1 MSDTVPTAVPYST
14 AELNA
19 NQLKLLAILAM
30 TFDHCMFLYPQ
41 WAANPAL
48 RIPGRLA
55 APIMCFFIAEGF
67 AHTSN
72 LRRYMGR
79 LFLFAL
85 LSHVPYCLY
94 FGYAPFQGAPYTS
107 VLWSLLLGLVALTAL
122 KQESWPIP
130 ARLISLPVFCLLAY
144 TADWN
149 YIAVLLVLVFGVFR
163 EDPVKRSI
171 AHGAVGVLYVLQAMA
186 YHLNP
191 LPRLGIFLSIPVL
204 LLYNGS
210 LGRKSK
216 ALQHAFYW
224 YYPVHLLL
232 LYLLH
237 QFL

>member
-1 MSDTVPTAVPYST
+1 MSDTVPTTVPYAT
-14 AELNA
+14 AEWNA

-30 TFDHCMFLYPQ
+30 TFDHFLFLNPQ
-41 WAANPAL
+41 WAANSVL
-48 RIPGRLA
+48 RMPGRLA

-67 AHTSN
+67 LHTSN
-72 LRRYMGR
+72 LHRYMGR

-85 LSHVPYCLY
+85 IAHVPYCLY
-94 FGYAPFQGAPYTS
+94 FGYTPFQGTPYTS
-107 VLWSLLLGLVALTAL
+107 VLWSLLLGLVALAAL
-122 KQESWPIP
+122 KRESWPVS
-130 ARLISLPVFCLLAY
+130 ARLLPLPICCLLAY

-163 EDPVKRSI
+163 EDPMKRSL

-204 LLYNGS
+204 LLYNGN
-210 LGRKSK
+210 LGKKSK
-216 ALQHAFYW
+216 VLQHAFYW
-224 YYPVHLLL
+224 YYPVHLLF

>member
-1 MSDTVPTAVPYST
+1 MTDTVPTAIPDC
-14 AELNA
+14 AARMNA

-30 TFDHCMFLYPQ
+30 TFDHAIFLSASL
-41 WAANPAL
+41 AAYPAL

-67 AHTSN
+67 LHTSN

-85 LSHVPYCLY
+85 IAHVPYCLY
-94 FGYAPFQGAPYTS
+94 FGFAPFQGTPYTS
-107 VLWSLLLGLVALTAL
+107 VMWSLLMGLMALTVL
-122 KQESWPIP
+122 HQESWPMP
-130 ARLISLPVFCLLAY
+130 FRLLSLPVCCLLAY

-149 YIAVLLVLVFGVFR
+149 YIAVLLVVIFGVFR

-171 AHGAVGVLYVLQAMA
+171 AHAAVGALYVLQALS
-186 YHLNP
+186 YQLNP
-191 LPRLGIFLSIPVL
+191 IPRLGVFLSIPIL

-216 ALQHAFYW
+216 VLQHAFYW

-237 QFL
+237 QIL